1 MQIVVAAFLLAAL
14 SAGDALKGRDTP
26 QQESPAGDE
35 QVAVRLP
42 QGTILTRRLE
52 ARDGSPYYPLMGVPY
67 AKAPVGR
74 LRFKV
79 SSGGGIRGLVK
90 GGFERLFWGRGRSA
104 RLGGGELGGPRG
116 HCSSL
121 LLTSPFLPVSI
132 PILPFA
138 SSPSHVGFLIL
149 SAQFDPPSLS
159 PSPSSLSRI
168 PSLSFLLHPH
178 TSTSLPSAFHPDP
191 LTVALPASIPIPT
204 RTSAF
209 LPSIHHH
216 SFLPCIAHRH
226 ALLPCPSIPCPQLTF
241 LPSSHPVLPRSHP
254 PLPSSFHTHPS
265 LAGFLLHN
273 ASLTPF
279 LPSIHPLHSSPSIP
293 HVPFYFIPSQS
304 LPSHPSSLRYPM
316 RHAPLILLL
325 PSIPHSFLLH
335 SPSPYSSSFHIHPLT
350 ALPPHIHCA
359 SLPSP
364 SIPHWP
370 FSSVHR
376 LLPSPLHPIALTPFP
391 PHPHPR
397 HPVLLPSHPS
407 LPSSSIPSRFT
418 PSIPPLLLLSHPHSL
433 LPPYPSPHSPSSL
446 PSPFLTLPTSIPI
459 PHSLPPFHTHP
470 LTPFSLP
477 SPPSLPSSLP
487 SHPLTPFLPSI
498 PIPSLPLLPYPSS
511 LPPFHP
517 HPHPPFLPSSFLT
530 ILQDPVRAESWTE
543 PRKGTV
549 PPPRCPQVNL
559 EALYEGRTQIDGE
572 EDCLYLNVFTPQLDS
587 DALLPVIVA
596 FHSGAFELGG
606 TDEHQPLPLVTKG
619 IVLVSVA
626 YRLDALGFLSSE
638 DAALPGN
645 LGLKDQVM
653 GLRWVQDN
661 IRNLGGDPDKVTILG
676 VSAGAASVHYHML
689 SPMSSGLFHRA
700 VLQSGS
706 SLCPW
711 AFREDH
717 RRVFLAY
724 AHSLGCISKSKSGS
738 QSRAEPSD
746 TESEAVVECLRQVPL
761 DQLLPLLPQFQ
772 VWHGGPRLMTP
783 RVDGEFLQDH
793 PATLLR
799 EGRFNKVSLISG
811 VTTGEAGLYTK
822 GIWLDKEALAAL
834 KTNFDVAGPV
844 PVGFHVWE
852 EDPAYLAR
860 RAFYRYMD
868 STELNDNTLEDFQR
882 LLTDRHHSQCHED
895 TAFFHAKS
903 GSKVFLYQL
912 QHRGQFSF
920 SDVFN
925 ISIGPGWVG
934 HMDDIQYLFYNTT
947 DFQPLQRDADV
958 FVSRIMATL
967 WANFAK
973 TGHPTPD
980 QSLGFRWSPASESD
994 LRHLAINTTPKMI
1007 KSPFILK
1014 REFWKNLPIKN
1025 NKLLYP
1031 ELFQACSERSPSQWL
1046 WTTAP
1051 GCEAPRD

>member
-67 AKAPVGR
+67 AKAPVGK
-74 LRFKV
+74 LRFK
-79 SSGGGIRGLVK
+79 
-90 GGFERLFWGRGRSA
+90 
-104 RLGGGELGGPRG
+104 
-116 HCSSL
+116 
-121 LLTSPFLPVSI
+121 
-132 PILPFA
+132 
-138 SSPSHVGFLIL
+138 
-149 SAQFDPPSLS
+149 
-159 PSPSSLSRI
+159 
-168 PSLSFLLHPH
+168 
-178 TSTSLPSAFHPDP
+178 
-191 LTVALPASIPIPT
+191 
-204 RTSAF
+204 
-209 LPSIHHH
+209 
-216 SFLPCIAHRH
+216 
-226 ALLPCPSIPCPQLTF
+226 
-241 LPSSHPVLPRSHP
+241 
-254 PLPSSFHTHPS
+254 
-265 LAGFLLHN
+265 
-273 ASLTPF
+273 
-279 LPSIHPLHSSPSIP
+279 
-293 HVPFYFIPSQS
+293 
-304 LPSHPSSLRYPM
+304 
-316 RHAPLILLL
+316 
-325 PSIPHSFLLH
+325 
-335 SPSPYSSSFHIHPLT
+335 
-350 ALPPHIHCA
+350 
-359 SLPSP
+359 
-364 SIPHWP
+364 
-370 FSSVHR
+370 
-376 LLPSPLHPIALTPFP
+376 
-391 PHPHPR
+391 
-397 HPVLLPSHPS
+397 
-407 LPSSSIPSRFT
+407 
-418 PSIPPLLLLSHPHSL
+418 
-433 LPPYPSPHSPSSL
+433 
-446 PSPFLTLPTSIPI
+446 
-459 PHSLPPFHTHP
+459 
-470 LTPFSLP
+470 
-477 SPPSLPSSLP
+477 
-487 SHPLTPFLPSI
+487 
-498 PIPSLPLLPYPSS
+498 
-511 LPPFHP
+511 
-517 HPHPPFLPSSFLT
+517 
-530 ILQDPVRAESWTE
+530 DPVRAESWTE
-543 PRKGTV
+543 ARKGTV